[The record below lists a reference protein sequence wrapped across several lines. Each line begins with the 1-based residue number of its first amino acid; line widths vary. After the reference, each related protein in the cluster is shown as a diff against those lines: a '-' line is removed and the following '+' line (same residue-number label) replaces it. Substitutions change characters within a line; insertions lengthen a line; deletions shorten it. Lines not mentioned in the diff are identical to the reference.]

1 MANPSQRTPLF
12 TGAYAEDNQSG
23 ICVYEFNEDSGEL
36 KSLDEVSGI
45 KNPTFLNVDPEARRL
60 YAIGEISEDGGKA
73 GEVIS
78 FEIDPIAGK
87 LTEGAVFAVWRLYLP
102 YPAR

>member
-1 MANPSQRTPLF
+1 M
-12 TGAYAEDNQSG
+12 
-23 ICVYEFNEDSGEL
+23 
-36 KSLDEVSGI
+36 SGI

-87 LTEGAVFAVWRLYLP
+87 LTEGAVFAV
-102 YPAR
+102 